1 MLVISLNIHVSVHSI
16 PECLN
21 DEKSKQCT
29 LTWIG
34 LNGLKN
40 EMSTCQIMQFQKYL
54 YLRPFYEFICIK
66 NVIFFKTV
74 FTRKR
79 CIHNV
84 VFCVLT
90 G

>member
-1 MLVISLNIHVSVHSI
+1 MYNCNYDKMLVISLNIHVWVYSI

-40 EMSTCQIMQFQKYL
+40 EMSMCQIMQFQKISL
-54 YLRPFYEFICIK
+54 
-66 NVIFFKTV
+66 FKTFV
-74 FTRKR
+74 
-79 CIHNV
+79 
-84 VFCVLT
+84 
-90 G
+90 

>member
-1 MLVISLNIHVSVHSI
+1 MLLISLNIHVSVYSI

-21 DEKSKQCT
+21 DEKSNQCT

-54 YLRPFYEFICIK
+54 
-66 NVIFFKTV
+66 
-74 FTRKR
+74 
-79 CIHNV
+79 
-84 VFCVLT
+84 
-90 G
+90 